1 MRSMFHT
8 ALAAP
13 VQPSGAERIRSVLA
27 SAHSMTV
34 VTARGRAEVSRL
46 TAADLAGHLHLH
58 PLEAALPRPGSVP
71 AALEFTDV
79 APTPVRERVRARVT
93 VTGRLAAAYR
103 TDAGD
108 SQCMEFAQA
117 VLETADGRSAVEL
130 EELVAAAAD
139 PLATCEAGMLT
150 HLVDDHQELVP
161 LLMRLVRPL
170 PAPGAQRV
178 VPLAVDRYGI
188 TLRIEYPRVHRDV
201 RLPFATPLDSA
212 DQAGG
217 RIQALLSEARRS
229 SHLGH
234 LMSGW

>member
-13 VQPSGAERIRSVLA
+13 VRPSSAERIRSVLA

-34 VTARGRAEVSRL
+34 VTGHGRAEVSRP

-58 PLEAALPRPGSVP
+58 PLDTALPRPESVP
-71 AALEFTDV
+71 ATLEFTDV

-93 VTGRLAAAYR
+93 VTGRLAAPYR
-103 TDAGD
+103 ADAAD
-108 SQCMEFAQA
+108 SQCLEFAQA
-117 VLETADGRSAVEL
+117 VLETEDGRSTVAL

-161 LLMRLVRPL
+161 LLMRLVRPV

-178 VPLAVDRYGI
+178 LPLAVDRYGI

-201 RLPFATPLDSA
+201 RLPFASPLDSA

-217 RIQALLSEARRS
+217 RIQALLSGARRS

-234 LMSGW
+234 PMPGW

>member
-13 VQPSGAERIRSVLA
+13 AQPSGAERVRSVLA

-34 VTARGRAEVSRL
+34 ATAHGRAEISRL
-46 TAADLAGHLHLH
+46 TAAGLAGHLHLH
-58 PLEAALPRPGSVP
+58 PLDTALSRPESVP
-71 AALEFTDV
+71 ATLEFTDV

-93 VTGRLAAAYR
+93 VTGRLAAPYR
-103 TDAGD
+103 ADAGD
-108 SQCMEFAQA
+108 GQCMEFAQA
-117 VLETADGRSAVEL
+117 VLETEDGRSTIEL
-130 EELVAAAAD
+130 EELVAADAD

-150 HLVDDHQELVP
+150 HLMDDHQELVP
-161 LLMRLVRPL
+161 LLMRLVRPV

-178 VPLAVDRYGI
+178 LPLAVDRYGI

-201 RLPFATPLDSA
+201 RLPFATPLTSA

-217 RIQALLSEARRS
+217 HIQALLGVARRS